1 MIDREHPLSRFRR
14 EVIDAWT
21 VHVALSAGIFELFRA
36 PSSIIDAAQAAGYDA
51 SALEPLVIAL
61 ARCGHLAEI
70 EHQRF
75 ATSDASRRYFLRD
88 SAEYV
93 GNALSFLRT
102 TPVYERYPEVLRT
115 GKGVGLSNEQWS
127 YVTKASASYA
137 RPGIETL
144 ARECGDFLSR
154 DPLHVLDVGCGQG
167 VYLLELARRAP
178 GLIGLGIDPN
188 ERVVEDAR
196 QNLSEHPRLRV
207 ERGLLSD
214 VTDRFDAIMIN
225 QIFHVVGRAESRSL
239 LVAARERLRPGGHV
253 LVQEIVSGGPD
264 PSPELFG
271 VNMRLLF
278 DDGIVLSNSELVSMV
293 STAGFSEVR
302 SIEIPGPT
310 SGLVYVVG
318 IRQ

>member
-14 EVIDAWT
+14 EVIEAWT
-21 VHVALSAGIFELFRA
+21 VHIALHDGIFELFRS
-36 PSSIIDAAQAAGYDA
+36 PRSLLEAANTAGYDA

-61 ARCGHLAEI
+61 VRCGHLAEI

-88 SAEYV
+88 SPEYV

-102 TPVYERYPEVLRT
+102 TAMYERYPEVLRT
-115 GKGVGLSNEQWS
+115 GKGLGLTNEQWS
-127 YVTKASASYA
+127 YVTKASATYA
-137 RPGIETL
+137 GPGVEAL
-144 ARECGDFLSR
+144 ARECGELLSR
-154 DPLHVLDVGCGQG
+154 DPLRLLDVGCGQG
-167 VYLLELARRAP
+167 VYLAELARRVP
-178 GLIGLGIDPN
+178 GLVGLGIDPT

-196 QNLSEHPRLRV
+196 QNLREHPRIRV
-207 ERGLLSD
+207 EHGFLSEVSD
-214 VTDRFDAIMIN
+214 QFDAIMLN
-225 QIFHVVGRAESRSL
+225 QIFHVVGRAESCTL
-239 LVAARERLRPGGHV
+239 LAEARDRLHPGGHV

-264 PSPELFG
+264 PSPDLFG

-278 DDGIVLSNSELVSMV
+278 DHGVVLSESELVSMV
-293 STAGFSEVR
+293 GAAGFSQVR

-310 SGLVYVVG
+310 PGLVYVVG